1 MMFIAGI
8 EKIPTDY
15 FEAASLEGAT
25 GSQRFRHIIFPLT
38 KSVLRTAIVLWT
50 TRTMGFFALSQ
61 VFSGVNTY
69 TPMLFTYQTLFG
81 TEVASE
87 SVNAGMAAAAA
98 VLMTVIVV
106 IISLVLNHVIKD
118 ESYDM

>member
-1 MMFIAGI
+1 
-8 EKIPTDY
+8 
-15 FEAASLEGAT
+15 
-25 GSQRFRHIIFPLT
+25 
-38 KSVLRTAIVLWT
+38 
-50 TRTMGFFALSQ
+50 
-61 VFSGVNTY
+61 
-69 TPMLFTYQTLFG
+69 MLFTYQTLFG

>member
-1 MMFIAGI
+1 MDNKNYGI
-8 EKIPTDY
+8 LCLIT
-15 FEAASLEGAT
+15 S
-25 GSQRFRHIIFPLT
+25 
-38 KSVLRTAIVLWT
+38 
-50 TRTMGFFALSQ
+50 
-61 VFSGVNTY
+61 FSGVNTY

-106 IISLVLNHVIKD
+106 IVSMILNHAIKD
-118 ESYDM
+118 DKL